1 LHNEEHVVLRTYQVI
16 ELAASLNL
24 LLLPALGQA
33 ADLSKQEPIESVVEF
48 GRAGGELVFAPNT
61 PGFKTGITARRLS

>member
-1 LHNEEHVVLRTYQVI
+1 MVTRTYRVKA
-16 ELAASLNL
+16 LAASLSL
-24 LLLPALGQA
+24 LLLPATGQD
-33 ADLSKQEPIESVVEF
+33 ADLSQQEPIELVVEF